1 MYADYA
7 TDCAPEWRCKPDM
20 LGHAVGELTRERIG
34 SQKLVA
40 AKIGYSCTFLSL
52 LLSGKKPISCRQLN
66 RILDACQVTDEER
79 VALNSW
85 GAREAG
91 WRF

>member
-1 MYADYA
+1 MFRANY
-7 TDCAPEWRCKPDM
+7 TSDCAEWRAKPDL

-34 SQKLVA
+34 NQIRAA
-40 AKIGYSCTFLSL
+40 AKIGYSPQFLSL
-52 LLSGKKPISCRQLN
+52 LLSGKKTMSYRQLN
-66 RILDACQVTDEER
+66 RILDACQATSEER
-79 VALNSW
+79 TSLNAW

>member
-1 MYADYA
+1 MFRANY
-7 TDCAPEWRCKPDM
+7 TSDCAEWRSKPDM

-34 SQKLVA
+34 SQVQAA
-40 AKIGYSCTFLSL
+40 AKIGYSPQFLSM
-52 LLSGKKPISCRQLN
+52 LLSGKKVMSCRQLN
-66 RILDACQVTDEER
+66 RILDACNANDDER
-79 VALNSW
+79 ARFNAW